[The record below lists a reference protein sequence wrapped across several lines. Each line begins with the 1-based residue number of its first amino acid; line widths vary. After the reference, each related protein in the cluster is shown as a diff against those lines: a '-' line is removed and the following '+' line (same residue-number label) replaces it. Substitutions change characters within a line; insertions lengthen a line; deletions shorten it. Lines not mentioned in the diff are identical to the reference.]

1 MGLDLSVLPIKKGT
15 DNAQSVLLFQRDS
28 SLFEQ
33 IKHIEKSNGLPLEKP
48 IFGYFGN
55 KYSSQI
61 RNPYLSTITRL
72 EPSDFLDV
80 FSNYSINNS
89 ILSFL
94 RSLPSDYEILL
105 YWQ

>member
-1 MGLDLSVLPIKKGT
+1 MGVDLSVLPIKKRT
-15 DNAQSVLLFQRDS
+15 NNAQSVLSFQRDS
-28 SLFEQ
+28 ALFEE
-33 IKHIEKSNGLPLEKP
+33 IERIEKSNGTPLEKAVWGN
-48 IFGYFGN
+48 FGD

-105 YWQ
+105 YWH